1 MFEYTDKSNVAE
13 LIEIINFLVEDRVK
27 LHAKIAELS
36 EKLKQYETKNV
47 KKDSTNSGI
56 SPSQDPNKAQKKTN
70 SLRTNGQRKV
80 GGKEKHKG
88 KSTTMFPVEKV
99 DEFVDVHPDKC
110 CGCGFDLSNE
120 NMVKSMKQQILDII
134 IKQHIIEKQHH
145 SATCPMCNLK
155 NDTSTNIKNP
165 ITYGENLYAY
175 VVYNSVNNNVA
186 YNKLTETINYYT
198 EYDITDTTIMNMVE
212 RYCDNDAFVDFT
224 TQNIQILKNTNVVHL
239 DETKIGKINNKRHY
253 LHTFSSELNT
263 FVYLAQNRSLDK
275 LFQLG
280 LLSDNVYQCLVH
292 DCYSTYLS
300 DLLKKYRHQI
310 CVQHLV
316 RNIRYFVDVYEST
329 KDSMYEFSIYAES
342 MLNELYDLKHDTE
355 YSKDKVDEL
364 KNRWLTLNKNE
375 LSKLNKP
382 PKKCENKVYVDY
394 YNIIERFIKLVDS
407 IFLCAYDLD
416 VPYTNNIA
424 EQSFR
429 CAKTKLKVCGCFRSI
444 TGADTYAKILSF
456 LSTIKKRDMNPIE
469 QIINI
474 IRGNKIVLV

>member
-1 MFEYTDKSNVAE
+1 MFEYNDKSTVEE
-13 LIEIINFLVEDRVK
+13 LIEIINFLVEDRVN
-27 LHAKIAELS
+27 LHSKIEELS
-36 EKLKQYETKNV
+36 EKLKQYETKDV

-56 SPSQDPNKAQKKTN
+56 PPSQDPNKTQKRTN
-70 SLRTNGQRKV
+70 SLRNKGQRKV

-88 KSTTMFPVEKV
+88 KSTTMFPAEKV

-110 CGCGFDLSNE
+110 SGCGFDLSNE

-134 IKQHIIEKQHH
+134 IKQHVTEKQHH

-155 NDTSTNIKNP
+155 NDTSINIKNP

-175 VVYNSVNNNVA
+175 VVYNNVNNNMA
-186 YNKLTETINYYT
+186 YNKLAETLNYYT
-198 EYDITDTTIMNMVE
+198 EYDITETTLMNMVE

-224 TQNIQILKNTNVVHL
+224 NQNIQILKNTTVVHL
-239 DETKIGKINNKRHY
+239 DETKIGKINNNRHY

-263 FVYLAQNRSLDK
+263 FVYLAQNRSLEK
-275 LFQLG
+275 FIELG
-280 LLSDNVYQCLVH
+280 LLSDNVYQCFVH

-300 DLLKKYRHQI
+300 DLLKMYRHQI

-316 RNIRYFVDVYEST
+316 RNIMFFEDVYVKTKEETYAFST
-329 KDSMYEFSIYAES
+329 TAKL
-342 MLNELYDLKHDTE
+342 MLDELYKLKYDPN
-355 YSKDKVDEL
+355 YDVSKVDEL
-364 KNRWLTLNKNE
+364 KNRWIELNKNE
-375 LSKLNKP
+375 LHKLIKP
-382 PKKCENKVYVDY
+382 PTKCKNKVYVDY
-394 YNIIERFIKLVDS
+394 YNIIERFINLVDY

-444 TGADTYAKILSF
+444 IGADTYAKILSF
-456 LSTIKKRDMNPIE
+456 LSTVKNE
-469 QIINI
+469 T
-474 IRGNKIVLV
+474 